1 MPTIRAIVVTLI
13 VPIQEKEIFMRTS
26 LTSLTV
32 LGLATGLIGCGG
44 PPGDG
49 GDAAPVTLTQ
59 AEVELIPRDALL
71 GNPERFRGRIS
82 PDGSTVSFLAPV
94 DEVQNVW
101 VAPLGDFAAARV
113 ITHDTN
119 RGISV
124 YFWAADGEHILY
136 LQDQGGNENWQVH
149 AVNVSTAEDR
159 NLTPLEGVQAQI
171 LATSY
176 SHPSDILVG
185 LNDRDAQWH
194 DVYRL
199 NIETGERQLVEKNE
213 AEMAG
218 YVADTEL
225 ELRLALKNTPDGGS
239 EAYRRGANG
248 DWESFFTI
256 PPDDTVTT
264 VIIEVADDGTTAH
277 GVDSRDRDTAALVS
291 VDIPTGEVTILAE
304 DDRADVEQILT
315 HPVTGEVL
323 AYAVNYTEM
332 EWIAVAE
339 EVEADIAAIT
349 AELGGYVLVLGQ
361 TQANDKWILYSD
373 EPSAPG
379 HYYAYD
385 RSDKSLSLLFNTRP
399 ALDGFKLATA
409 TAHVI
414 PARDGVNLVSYLTLP
429 AWVDAD
435 GDGIPSES
443 VPMVLLVHGGPWAR
457 DTFSFSGISQLLAN
471 RGYAVLQVNF
481 RGSTGFG
488 KSFVN
493 AGDLEWGEA
502 MHDDLIDAVDWAIA
516 KGVTREDT
524 VAIMG
529 GSYGGYATLAGM
541 TFTPERFA
549 AGVDIVGPSNLETL
563 LNSIP
568 PYWTSLLEIFARR
581 VGDPR
586 TEEGKALLAE
596 RSPLFKADQIVR
608 PLLIGQGANDPRV
621 KQAEADQI
629 VAAMKTKNLPVTYV
643 IYPDEGH
650 GFQRQP
656 NNLSFFAITDVFLA
670 SHLGGRFQPIEAADL
685 EGSSIQVPE
694 GAELIPGLAE
704 ALNANE
710 AAEETEEEMAP

>member
-1 MPTIRAIVVTLI
+1 
-13 VPIQEKEIFMRTS
+13 MRPS
-26 LTSLTV
+26 LTSLTI

-49 GDAAPVTLTQ
+49 GDAAPVTLTE
-59 AEVELIPRDALL
+59 ADVELIPRAALL

-101 VAPLGDFAAARV
+101 VAPLGDFDAARV

-119 RGISV
+119 RGIGV

-149 AVNVSTAEDR
+149 AVNVGTAEDR

-199 NIETGERQLVEKNE
+199 NIETGERELVEQNE
-213 AEMAG
+213 TEMAG

-256 PPDDTVTT
+256 PPDDTLTT
-264 VIIEVADDGTTAH
+264 AIIEVAADGATAH

-291 VDIPTGEVTILAE
+291 VDIPTGEVTILAA
-304 DDRADVEQILT
+304 DDRADVEQVLT

-349 AELGGYVLVLGQ
+349 AKLGGYVLVLGQ

-385 RSDKSLSLLFNTRP
+385 RSDKSLELLFNTRP

-414 PARDGVNLVSYLTLP
+414 PARDGMDLVSYLTLP
-429 AWVDAD
+429 TWVDAD

-457 DTFSFSGISQLLAN
+457 DTFSFSGITQLLAN

-516 KGVTREDT
+516 QGVTGEDT

-529 GSYGGYATLAGM
+529 GSYGGYAALAGM

-568 PYWTSLLEIFARR
+568 PYWASILEIFARR

-608 PLLIGQGANDPRV
+608 PLLVGQGANDPRV

-685 EGSSIQVPE
+685 EDSSIQVPE

-704 ALNANE
+704 ALAANE
-710 AAEETEEEMAP
+710 AAEETEEEVAP

>member
-1 MPTIRAIVVTLI
+1 
-13 VPIQEKEIFMRTS
+13 MRSS
-26 LTSLTV
+26 LTSLAILGFATV
-32 LGLATGLIGCGG
+32 LTGCGG

-49 GDAAPVTLTQ
+49 GDAAPVTLTE
-59 AEVELIPRDALL
+59 ADVELIPREALL

-94 DEVQNVW
+94 DGVQNVW
-101 VAPLGDFAAARV
+101 VAPLGETAAARV

-124 YFWAADGEHILY
+124 YSWAADGDHVLY

-149 AVNVSTAEDR
+149 AVNVGTAEDR

-176 SHPSDILVG
+176 SHPKDILVG

-199 NIETGERQLVEKNE
+199 NIETGERELVEQNDTQ
-213 AEMAG
+213 MAG

-225 ELRLALKNTPDGGS
+225 EVRLALKNTPDGGS
-239 EAYRRGANG
+239 EAYRRGEDG
-248 DWESFFTI
+248 GWESFLSI
-256 PPDDTVTT
+256 PPDDAITT
-264 VIIEVADDGTTAH
+264 AIVEVAADGTTAH
-277 GVDSRDRDTAALVS
+277 GVDSRDRDTAALVA
-291 VDIPTGEVTILAE
+291 VDIPTGEVTILAD
-304 DDRADVEQILT
+304 DDRADVEQVLT
-315 HPVTGEVL
+315 HPVTGEIL

-332 EWIAVAE
+332 EWIALAE
-339 EVEADIAAIT
+339 EVAADIAAIN
-349 AELGGYVLVLGQ
+349 EQLGGYVQILGQ

-385 RSDKSLSLLFNTRP
+385 RADKSLSLLFNTRP
-399 ALDGFKLATA
+399 ALDGYKLAAA

-414 PARDGVNLVSYLTLP
+414 PARDGVDLVSYLTLP

-435 GDGIPSES
+435 GDGIPSEP

-457 DTFSFSGISQLLAN
+457 DTFSFSGITQLLAN

-516 KGVTREDT
+516 QGVTGEDT

-629 VAAMKTKNLPVTYV
+629 VAAMKSNNLPVTYV

-670 SHLGGRFQPIEAADL
+670 SHLGGRYQPIEDADL
-685 EGSSIQVPE
+685 EDSSIQVPE

-704 ALNANE
+704 ALTAGE
-710 AAEETEEEMAP
+710 AVEEEVAE

>member
-13 VPIQEKEIFMRTS
+13 VPIQEKEIFMRSS

-101 VAPLGDFAAARV
+101 VAPLGDSAAARV
-113 ITHDTN
+113 ITHDTK
-119 RGISV
+119 RGIGV

-159 NLTPLEGVQAQI
+159 TLTPLEGVQAQI

-199 NIETGERQLVEKNE
+199 NIETGERELVEQNE
-213 AEMAG
+213 TEMAG

-256 PPDDTVTT
+256 PPDDTLTT
-264 VIIEVADDGTTAH
+264 AIIEVADNGTTAH

-457 DTFSFSGISQLLAN
+457 DTFSFSGITQLLAN

-568 PYWTSLLEIFARR
+568 PYWASILEIFARR

-608 PLLIGQGANDPRV
+608 PLLVGQGANDPRV

-685 EGSSIQVPE
+685 EDSSIQVPE

-704 ALNANE
+704 ALTANE
-710 AAEETEEEMAP
+710 AAEETEEEVAP

>member
-13 VPIQEKEIFMRTS
+13 VPIQEKEIFMRSS

-101 VAPLGDFAAARV
+101 VAPLGDSAAARV
-113 ITHDTN
+113 ITHDTK
-119 RGISV
+119 RGIGV

-199 NIETGERQLVEKNE
+199 NIETGERELVEQNE
-213 AEMAG
+213 TEMAG

-256 PPDDTVTT
+256 PPDDTLTT
-264 VIIEVADDGTTAH
+264 AIIEVADNGTTAH

-339 EVEADIAAIT
+339 EIEADIAAIT

-385 RSDKSLSLLFNTRP
+385 RGDKSLSLLFNTRP

-443 VPMVLLVHGGPWAR
+443 VPMVLFVHGGPWAR
-457 DTFSFSGISQLLAN
+457 DTFSFSGITQLLAN

-568 PYWTSLLEIFARR
+568 PYWTSLLEIFAKR

-608 PLLIGQGANDPRV
+608 PLLVGQGANDPRV

-629 VAAMKTKNLPVTYV
+629 VAAMRSNDLPVTYV

-670 SHLGGRFQPIEAADL
+670 SHLGGRYQPIEAADL
-685 EGSSIQVPE
+685 EGSSLQVPD
-694 GAELIPGLAE
+694 GADLIPGLAE
-704 ALNANE
+704 ALTGGE
-710 AAEETEEEMAP
+710 AAEEAAAE